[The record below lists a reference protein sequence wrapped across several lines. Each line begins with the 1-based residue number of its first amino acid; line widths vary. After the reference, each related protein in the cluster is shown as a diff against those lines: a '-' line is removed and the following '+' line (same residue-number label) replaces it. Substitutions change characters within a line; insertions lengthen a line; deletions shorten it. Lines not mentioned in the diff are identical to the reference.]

1 MSPLP
6 LPVRVA
12 AGLLASAVEQAR
24 HLPDQLSELPVTAAS
39 RAIQAGMRMQQR
51 VTELAVKGDQVI
63 SLFQPVE
70 DTPSWARFDEDDVPS
85 TKPSTTGPDEELA
98 QVVPGPGARRA
109 AKEDGKENGEEDEA
123 TVARALAP
131 EPASEAT
138 DDSAG
143 QGSAVDDIAHPSSTA
158 DYDSAVDD
166 IADHSSAGQDRA
178 DGTARNGGPKGAPSA
193 VSQLSDAKSAKAA
206 SSPKAAPKALP
217 EYDDL
222 TLPQLRGKL
231 RALSLAQLEELLQH
245 EHANLE
251 RAPFVT
257 MLSNRIVTVRSR

>member
-85 TKPSTTGPDEELA
+85 TKPSTGPDEELA

-109 AKEDGKENGEEDEA
+109 AKEDGEEDEA

-138 DDSAG
+138 DDSAV
-143 QGSAVDDIAHPSSTA
+143 QGSAVDETAHPSSTA

-206 SSPKAAPKALP
+206 SSPKAVPKAAPKALP

-257 MLSNRIVTVRSR
+257 MLSNRILTVRSR